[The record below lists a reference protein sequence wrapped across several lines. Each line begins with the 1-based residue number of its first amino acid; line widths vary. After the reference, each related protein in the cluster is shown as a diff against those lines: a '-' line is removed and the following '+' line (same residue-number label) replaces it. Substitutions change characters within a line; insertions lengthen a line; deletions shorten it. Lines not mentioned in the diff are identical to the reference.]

1 MATNE
6 ERMRILK
13 MIADKQ
19 ITAQEGARLLEALRA
34 TAAEPQ
40 GRGDALKA
48 RWLRIRVTDRST
60 GRAKL
65 NVSIPTGL
73 VDVGL
78 KMGAR
83 FAPEMAGMDT
93 SAIQQAI
100 RDGIQGRIIE
110 VDDEADDERVEIFME

>member
-1 MATNE
+1 MTTSE

-19 ITAQEGARLLEALRA
+19 ITAEEGAKLLEALRVA
-34 TAAEPQ
+34 DADPAGQREPS
-40 GRGDALKA
+40 KA
-48 RWLRIRVTDRST
+48 RWLRIRVTDRIT
-60 GRAKL
+60 ERAKL
-65 NVSIPTGL
+65 NVTIPIGL

-93 SAIQQAI
+93 SAVEAAL
-100 RDGIQGRIIE
+100 RDGIRGRIIE
-110 VDDEADDERVEIFME
+110 VDDEKDNERVEIFME

>member
-1 MATNE
+1 MATPE
-6 ERMRILK
+6 ERMKILK
-13 MIADKQ
+13 MISEKQ
-19 ITAQEGARLLEALRA
+19 ITAEEGARLLETLR
-34 TAAEPQ
+34 EPQ
-40 GRGDALKA
+40 GRTDTAKA
-48 RWLRIRVTDRST
+48 RWLRIRVTDRAT
-60 GRAKL
+60 GRAKV

-100 RDGIQGRIIE
+100 KDGIQGRIVE
-110 VDDEADDERVEIFME
+110 VENDEGNERVEIFME